1 MRTWGSRLEGPS
13 KAPPDVLAGPYA
25 DGGVTH
31 EDASETRQMNGNGHH
46 RDTRFTDHARTDVHG
61 SADVALIVYL
71 FLAAFAYVFAAMSG
85 AI

>member
-1 MRTWGSRLEGPS
+1 
-13 KAPPDVLAGPYA
+13 
-25 DGGVTH
+25 
-31 EDASETRQMNGNGHH
+31 MNGNGHH
-46 RDTRFTDHARTDVHG
+46 RDTRFTDHARSDVHG